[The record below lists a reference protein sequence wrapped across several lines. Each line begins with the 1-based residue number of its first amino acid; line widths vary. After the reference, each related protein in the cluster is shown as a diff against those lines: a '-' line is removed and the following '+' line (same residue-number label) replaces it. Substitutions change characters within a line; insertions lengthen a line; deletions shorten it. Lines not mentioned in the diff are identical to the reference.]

1 MSAPTQPEPVFGP
14 GFGPKRWPRG
24 HRQARVLLLAAVLS
38 LAVLSPV
45 TAQESPVELYRQAQ
59 QALAQGEPF
68 RAVELFTAA
77 LEGNPSYADALRG
90 IAEAYY
96 ELGEYD
102 QSLDFAERYL
112 QTASDISRAQ
122 NLLARVHIGLGN
134 LDRAEELYTS
144 VLDRSPN
151 NLEATIGTAEL
162 AVARDATETAL
173 ARFEEARRL
182 SPTNRR
188 VLLSLA
194 LVHRYAGR
202 AEAAERY
209 TMLALQ
215 HHPEHPLVHLLAAE
229 YFFEQGRLDRAATQ
243 AELTLSLRPQNEDAL
258 MLMARIAYVR
268 SDYEGAASR
277 AGEVIGVN
285 RANEVAW
292 YIRAASLEQLDR
304 IDESTETLEL
314 GIRAVDDSEFL
325 RLFAEQVL
333 REHRNPENE
342 LRSSFASYHF
352 DRAERF
358 EDQNLLSR
366 ALVAYRRGLRLDPY
380 DRRGRVGFAEIFR
393 TQGAPSKY
401 LRELEVLAAV
411 EGEVE
416 AEEDRFLSDR
426 IESFQSALSETPARE
441 WGVDQF
447 SLERL
452 PFSIDLFVSPEQSN
466 LDHPDGAVVYGE
478 YLRDRLISQ
487 EMLTV
492 PRPAAIADGFAQAYG
507 AARASGSDYFLI
519 VGVQE
524 LGRSI
529 RLEGELFLSRTGEP
543 LTGLRAYRT
552 GNDRIERALG
562 GVVDAVAASLP
573 LRGRLLERR
582 GERGLVSLGELDG
595 LEVDDELVI
604 VRGGGVML
612 STEEP
617 GYRFSETE
625 AVGTFVVSRTDA
637 LVSEGTVSRRGFFDL
652 VSVGDVV
659 VRAPSED
666 APAVTE
672 QTPVFP
678 ALYRELRRIR

>member
-1 MSAPTQPEPVFGP
+1 MSARTRPDGAPGPELAPQPA
-14 GFGPKRWPRG
+14 RG
-24 HRQARVLLLAAVLS
+24 TARGRRGLLGRVLLLAVVLCVTVVLP
-38 LAVLSPV
+38 LAAQDSPV
-45 TAQESPVELYRQAQ
+45 SLYRQAQ

-77 LEGNPSYADALRG
+77 LEQNPAYADALRG

-102 QSLDFAERYL
+102 QALEHAERYL
-112 QTASDISRAQ
+112 RTASDLSRAR

-144 VLDRSPN
+144 VLSESPN

-182 SPTNRR
+182 APTNRR

-229 YFFEQGRLDRAATQ
+229 YFLEQGRLDRASTQ
-243 AELTLSLRPQNEDAL
+243 AELTLSLRPENEDAL
-258 MLMARIAYVR
+258 MLRARIAFLR
-268 SDYEGAASR
+268 SDYENAASH
-277 AGEVIGVN
+277 AGEVIGAN

-292 YIRAASLEQLDR
+292 YIRAVSLERLDR
-304 IDESTETLEL
+304 IDESIETLEL
-314 GIRAVDDSEFL
+314 AIRAVDDSEFL

-333 REHRNPENE
+333 REHRDPDDE
-342 LRSSFASYHF
+342 LRSSYASYHF
-352 DRAERF
+352 DRAARF
-358 EDQNLLSR
+358 EDENLLSR

-380 DRRGRVGFAEIFR
+380 ARRGRIGFAEIFR
-393 TQGAPSKY
+393 TRGAPSKY

-411 EGEVE
+411 GD
-416 AEEDRFLSDR
+416 EDRFLSDR
-426 IESFQSALSETPARE
+426 IESFRSALAETPARE

-452 PFSIDLFVSPEQSN
+452 PFAIDLFVSPEQSD
-466 LDHPDGAVVYGE
+466 LSHPDGAVVYGE
-478 YLRDRLISQ
+478 YLRDRLISR
-487 EMLTV
+487 EMLSV

-507 AARASGSDYFLI
+507 TARASGSDYFLI
-519 VGVQE
+519 VGVE
-524 LGRSI
+524 EVDRSI
-529 RLEGELFLSRTGEP
+529 RLDGELFLSRTGEP
-543 LTGLRAYRT
+543 LDRFRAYRT
-552 GNDRIERALG
+552 GNDRIERAVG

-582 GERGLVSLGELDG
+582 GERGLVSLGSLDG
-595 LEVDDELVI
+595 VEADDELVI

-617 GYRFSETE
+617 GYRFSESE
-625 AVGTFVVSRTDA
+625 SVGTFVVTRTDA
-637 LVSEGTVSRRGFFDL
+637 LVSEGTVTRRGFFDL
-652 VSVGDVV
+652 ISVGDVV

-666 APAVTE
+666 APAVTQ

>member
-1 MSAPTQPEPVFGP
+1 MSAPTQPEPVLGP
-14 GFGPKRWPRG
+14 ALGAMRRRRG
-24 HRQARVLLLAAVLS
+24 YRRARALLLAAVLS
-38 LAVLSPV
+38 LGVLSPMA
-45 TAQESPVELYRQAQ
+45 AQESPVALYQQAQ

-77 LEGNPSYADALRG
+77 LERNPSYADALRG

-102 QSLDFAERYL
+102 QSFDYAERYL
-112 QTASDISRAQ
+112 QTASDIARAR

-144 VLDRSPN
+144 VLTRSPN

-182 SPTNRR
+182 APTNRR

-229 YFFEQGRLDRAATQ
+229 YFLEQGRLDRAATQ

-258 MLMARIAYVR
+258 MLMARIAHLR
-268 SDYEGAASR
+268 SDYESAASR
-277 AGEVIGVN
+277 AGEVIGLN
-285 RANEVAW
+285 RSNEVAW

-304 IDESTETLEL
+304 IDETTETLEL

-333 REHRNPENE
+333 REHRNPDDE

-352 DRAERF
+352 DRAARF

-393 TQGAPSKY
+393 TRGAPSKY

-411 EGEVE
+411 E
-416 AEEDRFLSDR
+416 EEDRFLSDR

-466 LDHPDGAVVYGE
+466 FDHPDGAVVYGE

-507 AARASGSDYFLI
+507 AARTSGSDYFLI

-582 GERGLVSLGELDG
+582 GDRGLVSLGELDG

-604 VRGGGVML
+604 VRRGGVML

-617 GYRFSETE
+617 GYRFSESE
-625 AVGTFVVSRTDA
+625 AVGTLVVSRTDA

-652 VSVGDVV
+652 ISVGDVV
-659 VRAPSED
+659 VRAPNED

>member
-1 MSAPTQPEPVFGP
+1 M
-14 GFGPKRWPRG
+14 
-24 HRQARVLLLAAVLS
+24 
-38 LAVLSPV
+38 
-45 TAQESPVELYRQAQ
+45 ELY
-59 QALAQGEPF
+59 
-68 RAVELFTAA
+68 TAA
-77 LEGNPSYADALRG
+77 LDRNPSYADALRG
-90 IAEAYY
+90 ITEAYY

-102 QSLDFAERYL
+102 QALEHAERYL
-112 QTASDISRAQ
+112 QTASDISRAR

-144 VLDRSPN
+144 VLSESPN

-173 ARFEEARRL
+173 ARFEEARQL
-182 SPTNRR
+182 APTNRR

-229 YFFEQGRLDRAATQ
+229 YFLEQGRLDRASTQ
-243 AELTLSLRPQNEDAL
+243 AELTLSLRPENEDAL
-258 MLMARIAYVR
+258 MLKARIAFLR
-268 SDYEGAASR
+268 SDYESAASH
-277 AGEVIGVN
+277 AGEVIGAN

-292 YIRAASLEQLDR
+292 YIRAVSLERLDR
-304 IDESTETLEL
+304 IDEAIETLEL
-314 GIRAVDDSEFL
+314 AIRAVDDSEFL

-333 REHRNPENE
+333 REHRDPDDE
-342 LRSSFASYHF
+342 LRSSYATYHF
-352 DRAERF
+352 DRAARF
-358 EDQNLLSR
+358 EDENLLSR

-380 DRRGRVGFAEIFR
+380 ARSGRIGFAEIFR
-393 TQGAPSKY
+393 TRGAPSKY
-401 LRELEVLAAV
+401 LRELEVLASV
-411 EGEVE
+411 EEG
-416 AEEDRFLSDR
+416 EDRFLSDR
-426 IESFQSALSETPARE
+426 IESFRSALSETPARE

-452 PFSIDLFVSPEQSN
+452 PFGINLFVSPEQSD
-466 LDHPDGAVVYGE
+466 LSHPDGAVVYGE
-478 YLRDRLISQ
+478 YLRDRLISR
-487 EMLTV
+487 EMLSV

-507 AARASGSDYFLI
+507 TARASGSDYFLI
-519 VGVQE
+519 VGVE
-524 LGRSI
+524 EVGRSI
-529 RLEGELFLSRTGEP
+529 RLDVELFLSRTGEE
-543 LTGLRAYRT
+543 LGRFRSYRT
-552 GNDRIERALG
+552 GNDRIERAVG
-562 GVVDAVAASLP
+562 AVVDAVATSLP

-582 GERGLVSLGELDG
+582 GELGLVSLGSLDG

-604 VRGGGVML
+604 VREGGVML
-612 STEEP
+612 SAEEP
-617 GYRFSETE
+617 GYRFSESE
-625 AVGTFVVSRTDA
+625 SVGRFVVTRTDA

-652 VSVGDVV
+652 ISVGDVV

-666 APAVTE
+666 APAVTQ

>member
-1 MSAPTQPEPVFGP
+1 MA
-14 GFGPKRWPRG
+14 
-24 HRQARVLLLAAVLS
+24 
-38 LAVLSPV
+38 
-45 TAQESPVELYRQAQ
+45 AQESPVALYQQAQ

-77 LEGNPSYADALRG
+77 LERNPSYADALRG

-102 QSLDFAERYL
+102 QSFDYAERYL
-112 QTASDISRAQ
+112 QTASDIARAR

-144 VLDRSPN
+144 VLTRSPN

-182 SPTNRR
+182 APTNRR

-229 YFFEQGRLDRAATQ
+229 YFLEQGRLDRAATQ

-258 MLMARIAYVR
+258 MLMARIAHLR
-268 SDYEGAASR
+268 SDYESAASR
-277 AGEVIGVN
+277 AGEVIGLN
-285 RANEVAW
+285 RSNEVAW

-304 IDESTETLEL
+304 IDETTETLEL

-333 REHRNPENE
+333 REHRNPDDE

-352 DRAERF
+352 DRAARF

-393 TQGAPSKY
+393 TRGAPSKY

-411 EGEVE
+411 E
-416 AEEDRFLSDR
+416 EEDRFLSDR

-466 LDHPDGAVVYGE
+466 FDHPDGAVVYGE

-507 AARASGSDYFLI
+507 AARTSGSDYFLI

-582 GERGLVSLGELDG
+582 GDRGLVSLGELDG

-604 VRGGGVML
+604 VRRGGVML

-617 GYRFSETE
+617 GYRFSESE
-625 AVGTFVVSRTDA
+625 AVGTLVVSRTDA

-652 VSVGDVV
+652 ISVGDVV
-659 VRAPSED
+659 VRAPNED